1 MDDVEVIENA
11 FYDLGYF
18 EGVRNT
24 LNIFQKGFA
33 KFNVYEDSAG
43 EKIEFVLLEM
53 MKELED
59 AKDCHKDSDRHFT
72 QRQSDKFYNYW

>member
-24 LNIFQKGFA
+24 LQIFTKGFA
-33 KFNVYEDSAG
+33 HFKVSKDSTED
-43 EKIEFVLLEM
+43 KIDLVLLEM
-53 MKELED
+53 MKELEE

-72 QRQSDKFYNYW
+72 QRQADKFYN